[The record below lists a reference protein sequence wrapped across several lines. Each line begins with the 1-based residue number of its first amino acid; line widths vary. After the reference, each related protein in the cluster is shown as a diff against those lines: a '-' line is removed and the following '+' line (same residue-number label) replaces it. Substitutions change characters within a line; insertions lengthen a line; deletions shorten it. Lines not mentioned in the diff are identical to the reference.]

1 MDNVETLVND
11 IVNSKY
17 LNDLNRMII
26 FRFCYK
32 IVDICR

>member
-17 LNDLNRMII
+17 LIDFVIKLQI
-26 FRFCYK
+26 Y
-32 IVDICR
+32 VDSK